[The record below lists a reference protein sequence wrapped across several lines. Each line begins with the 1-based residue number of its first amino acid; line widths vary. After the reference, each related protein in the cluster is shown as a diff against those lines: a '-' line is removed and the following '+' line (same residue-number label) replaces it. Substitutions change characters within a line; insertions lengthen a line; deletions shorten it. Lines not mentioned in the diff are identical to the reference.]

1 MSARAVACLALGIV
15 LAGCGRSPGGG
26 PERTQNQ
33 ASMVVG
39 SLMLTLETDKRTY
52 RAGEPIALQLKLNNR
67 SDRDTTLQF
76 SSGQRYD
83 FQIADASGG
92 GETAWTW
99 SADRA
104 FIQALGAEQLAA
116 DGALEYREQFTGRLA
131 PGTYKV
137 TGFITTLGGPLQAS
151 TTITV
156 Q

>member
-1 MSARAVACLALGIV
+1 MSARAVACLALGIA
-15 LAGCGRSPGGG
+15 LAGCERSPG
-26 PERTQNQ
+26 PERTENQ
-33 ASMVVG
+33 AAMVVG
-39 SLMLTLETDKRTY
+39 SLLLTLETDKRTY

-99 SADRA
+99 SADRS
-104 FIQALGAEQLAA
+104 FIQALGTEQLAA
-116 DGALEYREQFTGRLA
+116 DGALEYAEPFTGRLA
-131 PGTYKV
+131 PGDYKV
-137 TGFITTLGGPLQAS
+137 TGFITTSGSPLQAS